1 MRQPLGPLRP
11 RGMSGVEAR
20 PLGPGGYFLATRGP
34 AGHLLATNTDPGWT
48 LFLASKIIKSK
59 GGDDMTLPG
68 IITNQPMSGRQV
80 GQAVF
85 QFLPALPGEG
95 PPGMPRTLAKQLFPR
110 GFFPGMIPAIPALPA
125 AARPAPPVQ
134 PLIPPAG
141 IPVQPPAPAA
151 NQVVTQ
157 PPPKPVQPAPPT
169 GYRSAAQGG
178 EAIRTSSQR
187 IRVRE
192 RPGL

>member
-95 PPGMPRTLAKQLFPR
+95 PPFMPRTLAKQLFPR
-110 GFFPGMIPAIPALPA
+110 GFFPGMIPALPA